1 MPILDITRDP
11 LTCKAYLNCRN
22 NNIPFEE
29 KHKGLIKRVDE
40 FMNKQSNIN
49 LLASCGNHNK
59 ALYYFNKGKNR
70 WYYIMHFDAVNT
82 IAIIN
87 DTSLIIKKGD

>member
-11 LTCKAYLNCRN
+11 LTCKAFLNCRN
-22 NNIPFEE
+22 NNPPFEE
-29 KHKGLIKRVDE
+29 THKGLIKRVDE
-40 FMNKQSNIN
+40 FMNKQSTIN

-59 ALYYFNKGKNR
+59 ALYYFNKGKKR

>member
-11 LTCKAYLNCRN
+11 LTRKAYLNCRN
-22 NNIPFEE
+22 NNIPFDE

-40 FMNKQSNIN
+40 FMNKPSIIN
-49 LLASCGNHNK
+49 MLSSCGIHNK
-59 ALYYFNKGKNR
+59 ALYYYNKGKKR
-70 WYYIMHFDAVNT
+70 WYYILHFDAVNT